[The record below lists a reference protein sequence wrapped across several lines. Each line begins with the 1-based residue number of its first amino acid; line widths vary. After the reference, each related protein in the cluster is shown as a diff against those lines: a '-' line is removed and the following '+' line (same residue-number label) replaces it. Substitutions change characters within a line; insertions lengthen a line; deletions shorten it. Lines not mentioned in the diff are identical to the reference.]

1 MSRVGR
7 KLIKIPA
14 GVVVEKAGGEGAT
27 SIISVKGPNGSLV
40 QQIKDP
46 IWVEVSGDT
55 VEVKRSDDENQ
66 SRALHGLYNRLIE
79 NMITGV
85 TKGFTKTLLLNGV
98 GYKVTAKGTGLSL
111 NLGMSHAVDIPGI
124 PGIKLKV
131 LTPQEITA
139 LALPKEQVA
148 TAVVQVMGASKE
160 QVGAVASRIRDVR
173 PVEPYHLYGVRYL
186 DEHVARK
193 ESKSGAKGKKK

>member
-14 GVVVEKAGGEGAT
+14 GVTIECGENGKGF
-27 SIISVKGPNGSLV
+27 ISVKGPNGVLR
-40 QQIKDP
+40 QELKEP
-46 IWVEVSGDT
+46 IGVEVSGDT
-55 VEVKRSDDENQ
+55 LTVNRGNDENKTK
-66 SRALHGLYNRLIE
+66 ALHGLYNRLIG
-79 NMITGV
+79 NMIAGV

-98 GYKVTAKGTGLSL
+98 GYKVALKGEGLTL
-111 NLGMSHAVDIPGI
+111 NLGMSHAVEIPATA
-124 PGIKLKV
+124 GIKLKV
-131 LTPQEITA
+131 LSPQDIAA
-139 LALPKEQVA
+139 LALPKDQVC

-160 QVGAVASRIRDVR
+160 QVGLVASKIRDVR

-186 DEHVARK
+186 DEHVTRK